1 MTHHAAHR
9 CGDVLTEA
17 DLAKLGDAAPD
28 KGVEVLEAMEDR
40 TYEWAG
46 SARKRPL
53 VEARICVTKDPPG
66 NNLRKRHSTRSGGTR
81 RSMLSTGGAY
91 PSS

>member
-28 KGVEVLEAMEDR
+28 KGVEVLEAME
-40 TYEWAG
+40 
-46 SARKRPL
+46 ARMIAL
-53 VEARICVTKDPPG
+53 E
-66 NNLRKRHSTRSGGTR
+66 R
-81 RSMLSTGGAY
+81 RF
-91 PSS
+91 